1 MSSTTPKNML
11 KATNINH
18 HSNRLKICSSGVW
31 DMLTVLCN
39 DFNCLLAARF
49 FKNRSFVTVKQF
61 LTIPLLLVQ
70 ANPFCLHEFAHVL
83 NLSCKWQRD
92 LCSSVSWV
100 IQLRILSQVSSV
112 LQHAFEDHARSIF
125 HCMWALHLITRSVER
140 AWVVSTFYILW
151 IKAVTNVGAW
161 TSESLISRVYNEYN
175 S

>member
-1 MSSTTPKNML
+1 ML

-39 DFNCLLAARF
+39 DFNCLLAACL

-83 NLSCKWQRD
+83 NLSCKWQPN
-92 LCSSVSWV
+92 LCSSVSGLFNSGYF
-100 IQLRILSQVSSV
+100 LRFHLCYNMHSKIMQGPYSTACELFIWSPGLLSV
-112 LQHAFEDHARSIF
+112 LGLFLSFTYYELKLLP
-125 HCMWALHLITRSVER
+125 M
-140 AWVVSTFYILW
+140 
-151 IKAVTNVGAW
+151 
-161 TSESLISRVYNEYN
+161 
-175 S
+175 